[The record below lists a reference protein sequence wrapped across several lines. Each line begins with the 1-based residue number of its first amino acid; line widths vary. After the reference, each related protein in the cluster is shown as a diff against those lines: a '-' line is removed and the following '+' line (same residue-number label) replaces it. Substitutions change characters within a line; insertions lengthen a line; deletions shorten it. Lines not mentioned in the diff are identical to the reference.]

1 MLDEI
6 TKAESNQ
13 GAQAPKE
20 EDEGET
26 KEDPKEV
33 SKPKKVKP
41 AEHFKDADEAMDSF
55 GKRLAEH

>member
-6 TKAESNQ
+6 SKAENNQ

-26 KEDPKEV
+26 KEDTTEV
-33 SKPKKVKP
+33 SKPKKPK
-41 AEHFKDADEAMDSF
+41 
-55 GKRLAEH
+55 